1 MDVSYEETFRSVT
14 LPDGTTVAY
23 NEAGAGDRA
32 VILVHGSGP
41 GATGWSNFNP
51 NIGALADDFHVYALD
66 MPGWGESSSRPAA
79 DYRHPEVVVQFM
91 AAVGIDRAA
100 LVGNSMGGMIAIAVA
115 ARHPE
120 RVSHLITMGPGS
132 GGVTIF
138 DAGGGLTEGLKILYK
153 GYADPSPE
161 NFLATVDIMTYDT
174 PQEVAAPLAEQRSAN
189 ARRHQEHL
197 DNWLE
202 GSVDGPP
209 LRYGASEREIA
220 SITAP
225 ALLIHGR
232 DDRVVPFEHTL
243 RLVRLISDSRAYLIN
258 RCGHWAQLEHA
269 EEFNRLVRDFVLNTS
284 GTGEKPALVALGG

>member
-1 MDVSYEETFRSVT
+1 MDVTYEETFKKVV

-23 NEAGAGDRA
+23 NEAGEGDQA
-32 VILVHGSGP
+32 LILIHGSGP

-51 NIGALADDFHVYALD
+51 NIGTLADDFHVYAVD
-66 MPGWGESSSRPAA
+66 MPGWGESSPRPAA
-79 DYRHPEVVVQFM
+79 EYRHPEVLVQFM
-91 AAVGIDRAA
+91 DAVGIDRAA
-100 LVGNSMGGMIAIAVA
+100 LVGNSMGGMIALAVA

-132 GGVTIF
+132 GGVTIN
-138 DAGGGLTEGLKILYK
+138 DAGGGLSEGLKILYK

-161 NFLATVDIMTYDT
+161 NFEATVEIMTYDT
-174 PQEVAAPLAEQRSAN
+174 PKEVAAPLAVQRSQN
-189 ARRHQEHL
+189 ARKHQEHL
-197 DNWLE
+197 DNWLQ

-209 LRYGASEREIA
+209 LRYAASEREIM

-243 RLVRLISDSRAYLIN
+243 RLVRMIGNSRAYLIN

-269 EEFNRLVRDFVLNTS
+269 TEFNRLVRDFVLSTTAAEEEPELA
-284 GTGEKPALVALGG
+284 GVGG